1 MASHLDLEE
10 QEQLEQLKAFWKRY
24 GNLVTWL
31 LTLVLG
37 AYAAWTGW
45 NWWQQ
50 QQAIK
55 ASGLYEEFER
65 VAKNGEAD
73 KTAALFSEL
82 KQRYGSSTYAAQ
94 AAMQLARVQYDKG
107 QADAARGTLAWA
119 AESAGEP
126 NYREIARL
134 RLAGLQMD
142 AKQYDE
148 ASKTLDAIKLPE
160 YAALAADRRGDL
172 ALAQGK
178 ADVAKAEYR
187 KAYAG
192 LDKTV
197 QYRNLIEAK
206 LSSLGVDVLSE
217 EKKAGDAPAAKGAGQ

>member
-37 AYAAWTGW
+37 GYAAWTGW

-50 QQAIK
+50 QQAVK
-55 ASGLYEEFER
+55 AAGMFDEFER
-65 VAKNGEAD
+65 VAKSGDAD
-73 KTAALFSEL
+73 KTAALFAEL
-82 KQRYGSSTYAAQ
+82 KQRHGDSTYAAQ
-94 AAMQLARVQYDKG
+94 AALQLARLQYDKG
-107 QADAARGTLAWA
+107 QGDAARGALTWA

-134 RLAGLQMD
+134 RLAGLQLE
-142 AKQYDE
+142 AKQYAD
-148 ASKTLDAIKLPE
+148 AAKTLDAIKLPE
-160 YAALAADRRGDL
+160 YAALTADRRGDI

-178 ADVAKAEYR
+178 SDEAKTQFK
-187 KAYAG
+187 KAYSG
-192 LDKTV
+192 LDKSV
-197 QYRNLIEAK
+197 QYRSLIEAK
-206 LSSLGVDVLSE
+206 LASLGVDVGVD
-217 EKKAGDAPAAKGAGQ
+217 EKSADKGVGQ